1 MERKNKRYDQYKEKE
16 DQILPNNKEAK
27 IFSNNFQNVE
37 RIIPSQKTQNW
48 KKEGT
53 NYSRK
58 NTAKVNSKHISE
70 LGNKNGHRYDD
81 WNYDWIIIDS
91 RF

>member
-1 MERKNKRYDQYKEKE
+1 MLKESS
-16 DQILPNNKEAK
+16 LPKKHK
-27 IFSNNFQNVE
+27 IE
-37 RIIPSQKTQNW
+37 

-58 NTAKVNSKHISE
+58 NTAEINSKHISE

>member
-1 MERKNKRYDQYKEKE
+1 MLKESS
-16 DQILPNNKEAK
+16 LPKKHK
-27 IFSNNFQNVE
+27 IE
-37 RIIPSQKTQNW
+37 

-58 NTAKVNSKHISE
+58 NTAEINSKHISE

-81 WNYDWIIIDS
+81 KIMI
-91 RF
+91 